1 MEDNFRNVLIILS
14 GIVIGAIFI
23 HGLWT
28 IRKQKNPYKLKA
40 SKDRVEPLT
49 RSFDG
54 KGFDQD
60 GVSQVVIKKPLLQQ
74 EDEEPQ
80 NIEELSQPQNAEDK
94 MFIAPNSSDAPANHS
109 IKAVNDDLSGQLNSN
124 LSETL
129 STDLD
134 NDLSNDLNTE
144 LSAKLDDSQS
154 ENWLDNNTPKNFSK
168 DELGDDLTPA
178 ITPKNSKENIRE
190 VVEPVYKQPVINAK
204 PAISPSRQNI
214 RPSIGKSLSKAELK
228 RNQMEINFGD
238 AKSKNDVMPNITMNE
253 ATDDTVGDSIGDSIK
268 ETNSTQERPAPQKL
282 KTNTNKKS
290 KLEPQ
295 VIILSVVMPANQ
307 QMLGAAL
314 LPSLLTLGL
323 KYGEM
328 NIFHRH
334 QDNAGNGE
342 VTFSL
347 ANMMKPG
354 SFDLDTMETFAT
366 QGISLF
372 MMLPNAGDSF
382 SVFEQM
388 LSAAKQLAQEFNGQL
403 LDDKR
408 NAMTQQTEQHYVSKI
423 REFDR
428 KSRIALVE

>member
-40 SKDRVEPLT
+40 SKDKVEPLA
-49 RSFDG
+49 RNFDG

-60 GVSQVVIKKPLLQQ
+60 GVGQVTVKKTTFQQ
-74 EDEEPQ
+74 QDDE
-80 NIEELSQPQNAEDK
+80 AE
-94 MFIAPNSSDAPANHS
+94 
-109 IKAVNDDLSGQLNSN
+109 N
-124 LSETL
+124 LVESVSASL
-129 STDLD
+129 STPSIETETEQKTHQVTSDEVAIEPTLAD
-134 NDLSNDLNTE
+134 EVDAEINND
-144 LSAKLDDSQS
+144 LDDSQN
-154 ENWLDNNTPKNFSK
+154 ENWLDNDSPKNFSK
-168 DELGDDLTPA
+168 DELGDDLTPVA
-178 ITPKNSKENIRE
+178 TRE
-190 VVEPVYKQPVINAK
+190 ESTSNAQNVVSEPVYQQPVINAK
-204 PAISPSRQNI
+204 PAINPSRQTI
-214 RPSIGKSLSKAELK
+214 RPAISKSPTKAELK

-238 AKSKNDVMPNITMNE
+238 ALIEDEAMPSIIIDDSVEQENSAQHQQQKSIEPQRAPAKPN
-253 ATDDTVGDSIGDSIK
+253 
-268 ETNSTQERPAPQKL
+268 
-282 KTNTNKKS
+282 
-290 KLEPQ
+290 LEPQ
-295 VIILSVVMPANQ
+295 VIIISVVMPENQ

-334 QDNAGNGE
+334 QDNAGNGD

-354 SFDLDTMETFAT
+354 SFELDSMETFAT
-366 QGISLF
+366 QGVSLF
-372 MMLPNAGDSF
+372 MTLPNAGDSF
-382 SVFEQM
+382 AVFEQM
-388 LSAAKQLAQEFNGQL
+388 LSAAKQLAQEFNGQV

-408 NAMTQQTEQHYVSKI
+408 NAMTRQTEQHYASKI

-428 KSRIALVE
+428 ISRIASVE